1 MFYEKDNFKLID
13 MNDKSNNFRTR
24 YMFDNIVT
32 VNKEMIRIIDQG
44 KKIASSKSTV
54 LIEGESGT
62 GKEVFAQ
69 SIHNYSSR
77 KDKPFIPINC
87 GAIPNNLIE
96 SIFFGYE
103 EGAFTGAKRG
113 GAIGKFEMA
122 DGGTIFLDEIGEL
135 SLFAQVKL
143 LRILQEEYIVRI
155 GGNRAI
161 PVDVRIIAAT
171 NKNLK
176 EEVRKNRFREDLY
189 YRLRVIP
196 LTIPPLRQRKD
207 DINPLVEHFL
217 KKKSLEIN
225 KQVPKIRED
234 LHKKILI
241 YDWPGNVRE
250 LENYIENL
258 VNFDGDSSFDLEED
272 KVVKESNHLN
282 TCSDYLCS
290 LEELEKRAITYCMD
304 RFDNNVSRVSKVLG
318 ISRNTLYNKLNKYN
332 INR

>member
-1 MFYEKDNFKLID
+1 MFYGEDNFKLID
-13 MNDKSNNFRTR
+13 MNDRSNSFRTK

-32 VNKEMIRIIDQG
+32 INKEMIRIIDQG
-44 KKIASSKSTV
+44 KKIASSKSTI
-54 LIEGESGT
+54 LIQGESGT

-69 SIHNYSSR
+69 SIHNYSIR
-77 KDKPFIPINC
+77 RDKPFIPINC

-96 SIFFGYE
+96 STFFGYE

-122 DGGTIFLDEIGEL
+122 NGGTIFLDEIGEL
-135 SLFAQVKL
+135 PLFAQVKL
-143 LRILQEEYIVRI
+143 LRILQEEYVVRI

-161 PVDVRIIAAT
+161 PIDVRIIAAT

-176 EEVRKNRFREDLY
+176 EEVSKNRFREDLY

-196 LTIPPLRQRKD
+196 LIIPPLRQRKD
-207 DINPLVEHFL
+207 DINTLIEYFL
-217 KKKSLEIN
+217 KKKSLKIN

-234 LHKKILI
+234 LRKKILT
-241 YDWPGNVRE
+241 YNWPGNVRE

-272 KVVKESNHLN
+272 IVIKENNHQSICN
-282 TCSDYLCS
+282 DYLCS
-290 LEELEKRAITYCMD
+290 LEELEKRAIVYCMS
-304 RFDNNVSRVSKVLG
+304 RFDNNVSKVSKVLG
-318 ISRNTLYNKLNKYN
+318 ISRNTLYSKLNKYN
-332 INR
+332 ISR